1 MPARKGEGLPKSH
14 MGPLAGL
21 GSFNRL
27 AGRRGRS
34 GSSPRLPVTLTASRF
49 RAGCSSRALDNRWD
63 CVNLDV
69 VLYFI
74 FFSSSSMLLLLN
86 IPNLPPHYSSQPF
99 PFGRFCNNLE
109 CFLKTYLTE
118 KAKQGNE
125 GGANW
130 LVT

>member
-1 MPARKGEGLPKSH
+1 

-34 GSSPRLPVTLTASRF
+34 GSSPRLPVTLSASRY

-74 FFSSSSMLLLLN
+74 FYFFPPYSFPPQYPKPSSPLFLATLSLR
-86 IPNLPPHYSSQPF
+86 PF
-99 PFGRFCNNLE
+99 L
-109 CFLKTYLTE
+109 
-118 KAKQGNE
+118 
-125 GGANW
+125 
-130 LVT
+130 